1 MLTWLDSAVSEL
13 PIFNAMKTLLATL
26 LMALCLCTQ
35 GQVAIY
41 KYTETGTVTGD
52 FQTFRVLYTGYIILD
67 LQTGGLS
74 GIQTFPSN
82 RQYADLDLSTL
93 IFGQAHSRT
102 GQYSLFHDAYSGT
115 NDTGNSIVI
124 FSWFK
129 GINSSVEVGD
139 VTRWQI
145 PRTLQMTERWVYW
158 QDNEE
163 QFEEDSGTIIIDVKD
178 SIISNHA
185 GDDASAAADRLKAYL
200 QSKGYT
206 ESP

>member
-1 MLTWLDSAVSEL
+1 
-13 PIFNAMKTLLATL
+13 MKTLLI
-26 LMALCLCTQ
+26 ALSLSLGLCAQ

-41 KYTETGTVTGD
+41 KYTETGTVTGNS
-52 FQTFRVLYTGYIILD
+52 QTFRVLYTGYVILD
-67 LQTGGLS
+67 LNTGALS
-74 GIQTFPSN
+74 GIQTFPNS

-93 IFGQAHSRT
+93 ILGQMQSRT

-115 NDTGNSIVI
+115 NSAGNPIVI

-129 GINSSVEVGD
+129 GLNSNVDVGD
-139 VTRWQI
+139 VTFWRI

-158 QDNEE
+158 TEDEAQE
-163 QFEEDSGTIIIDVKD
+163 QFEEDTGIMVIDFKD

-185 GDDASAAADRLKAYL
+185 GDDSIAAADRLKAYL
-200 QSKGYT
+200 QSRGYT

>member
-1 MLTWLDSAVSEL
+1 
-13 PIFNAMKTLLATL
+13 MKTLLI
-26 LMALCLCTQ
+26 ALSLSLGLCAH

-41 KYTETGTVTGD
+41 KYTETGTVTGN
-52 FQTFRVLYTGYIILD
+52 FQTFRVLYTGYVILD
-67 LQTGGLS
+67 LNTGALS
-74 GIQTFPSN
+74 GVQTFPSS

-93 IFGQAHSRT
+93 MLGQMQSRS

-115 NDTGNSIVI
+115 NSAGNPIVI

-129 GINSSVEVGD
+129 GLNSNVDVGD
-139 VTRWQI
+139 VTFWRI

-158 QDNEE
+158 TEDESEE
-163 QFEEDSGTIIIDVKD
+163 QFEEDTGILVIDYKD

-185 GDDASAAADRLKAYL
+185 GDDAIAAADRLKAYL
-200 QSKGYT
+200 QSRGYT

>member
-1 MLTWLDSAVSEL
+1 
-13 PIFNAMKTLLATL
+13 MKNLLAAL
-26 LMALCLCTQ
+26 SLSLCLCAQ

-41 KYTETGTVTGD
+41 KYTETGTVTGSS
-52 FQTFRVLYTGYIILD
+52 QSFRVLYTGYIILD
-67 LQTGGLS
+67 LQSGGLS
-74 GIQTFPSN
+74 GIQLFPSSK
-82 RQYADLDLSTL
+82 QYANLDLSTL
-93 IFGQAHSRT
+93 ILGQIHSRV

-115 NDTGNSIVI
+115 NDVGNPIVI

-129 GINSSVEVGD
+129 GINSSVDVGD

-158 QDNEE
+158 DGNEE
-163 QFEEDSGTIIIDVKD
+163 QFEEDSGTIIIDLKD
-178 SIISNHA
+178 SSISNHA
-185 GDDASAAADRLKAYL
+185 GDDAIAASDRLKIYL

>member
-1 MLTWLDSAVSEL
+1 LG
-13 PIFNAMKTLLATL
+13 
-26 LMALCLCTQ
+26 LCAQ

-41 KYTETGTVTGD
+41 KYTETGTVTGNS
-52 FQTFRVLYTGYIILD
+52 QTFRVLYTGYVIPD
-67 LQTGGLS
+67 LNTGALS
-74 GIQTFPSN
+74 GIQTFPNS

-93 IFGQAHSRT
+93 ILGQMQSRT

-115 NDTGNSIVI
+115 NSAGNPIVI

-129 GINSSVEVGD
+129 GLNSNVDVGD
-139 VTRWQI
+139 VSFWRI

-158 QDNEE
+158 TDDEAQE
-163 QFEEDSGTIIIDVKD
+163 QFEEDTGIMVIDFKD

-185 GDDASAAADRLKAYL
+185 GDDSIAAADRLKAYL
-200 QSKGYT
+200 QSRGYT